1 MDIKE
6 FFSILKNRILLI
18 LFITLGLT
26 LTTGIISHYVIKPTY
41 KADIWVIIGN
51 SNNEKST
58 ASQNYNDVLMYQKM
72 VKTYSRLAKSRTVAE
87 DVIQKLKLE
96 PMKASDLLAMITVT
110 PDNET
115 QFLTITV
122 LSKEPEQAM
131 SIANQMA
138 KSLKDV
144 SVKVNK
150 VDIVE
155 LIDEAQLPIEPDS
168 PKSIRNSAMALFIG
182 IMFSIGLAII
192 LDYLDNT
199 IKTKEGVEKLLGI
212 PVIGTISLINIKNK
226 DVIIL

>member
-1 MDIKE
+1 MDLKE
-6 FFSILKNRILLI
+6 FFNILRNRIRLI

-26 LTTGIISHYVIKPTY
+26 LTTGLICHYVIKPTY

-51 SNNEKST
+51 PNNENS
-58 ASQNYNDVLMYQKM
+58 AAAQNYDDVLMYQKM

-87 DVIQKLKLE
+87 DVIQNLKLE

-131 SIANQMA
+131 NIANQIA

-155 LIDEAQLPIEPDS
+155 IIDEAQLPIEPDS
-168 PKSIRNSAMALFIG
+168 PKSVRNTAMAFFIG

-192 LDYLDNT
+192 LDYLDST

-226 DVIIL
+226 GVIIL

>member
-1 MDIKE
+1 MDLKE
-6 FFSILKNRILLI
+6 FFNILRNRILLI
-18 LFITLGLT
+18 LSITLGIT
-26 LTTGIISHYVIKPTY
+26 LITGIISHYVIKPTY

-51 SNNEKST
+51 PNNENS
-58 ASQNYNDVLMYQKM
+58 AAAQNYDDVLMYQKM

-87 DVIQKLKLE
+87 DVIQNLKLK

-110 PDNET
+110 PDNDT

-131 SIANQMA
+131 NIANQIA

-155 LIDEAQLPIEPDS
+155 IIDEAQLPIEPDS
-168 PKSIRNSAMALFIG
+168 PKSIRNSAMAFFIG

-192 LDYLDNT
+192 LYYLDNT

-226 DVIIL
+226 GVIIL

>member
-1 MDIKE
+1 MELKD
-6 FFSILKNRILLI
+6 FFYIIRNRILLI
-18 LFITLGLT
+18 LFITLSLA
-26 LTTGIISHYVIKPTY
+26 LTTGLICHYVIKPAY

-51 SNNEKST
+51 YNNEKS
-58 ASQNYNDVLMYQKM
+58 ASQNYNDVLMYQKI

-96 PMKASDLLAMITVT
+96 PMKDSELLSMITVT

-131 SIANQMA
+131 NIANQMA
-138 KSLKDV
+138 KSLKDI

-155 LIDEAQLPIEPDS
+155 LIDEAQLPLGPDS
-168 PKSIRNSAMALFIG
+168 PKSVRNSAMAFFIG

-199 IKTKEGVEKLLGI
+199 IKTKEDVEKLLGL
-212 PVIGTISLINIKNK
+212 PVIGTISLITIKEK
-226 DVIIL
+226 GVII